1 MDHWEPNSF
10 VEAQKKYE
18 AEMGSAPNSF
28 QNAMHGVLLISTF
41 AMIAMG
47 AYISA
52 DSNIDA
58 QTRQQSSTVTL
69 VMIVAG
75 FSSIASF
82 VKNFIKVKPGDA
94 IAKMPFDK
102 IVEKCSQPLG
112 ANGSKVD
119 VEDMFIGGSGS
130 PKAVD
135 GVVVDQETINA
146 KYVVNCAGGAS
157 DKIAQLIGD
166 NSFQIKPRLGD
177 YLLLNRNQVSQSL
190 EDYAFFFITYSQK
203 LTKLLFCFTGSF
215 N

>member
-1 MDHWEPNSF
+1 
-10 VEAQKKYE
+10 
-18 AEMGSAPNSF
+18 
-28 QNAMHGVLLISTF
+28 
-41 AMIAMG
+41 
-47 AYISA
+47 
-52 DSNIDA
+52 
-58 QTRQQSSTVTL
+58 
-69 VMIVAG
+69 
-75 FSSIASF
+75 
-82 VKNFIKVKPGDA
+82 
-94 IAKMPFDK
+94 MPFDK

-190 EDYAFFFITYSQK
+190 EDYAFFFYYIFAK
-203 LTKLLFCFTGSF
+203 VDKIIVLFYRVI
-215 N
+215 